1 MGKIWP
7 RAEPATRPGRK
18 EAMRAPQTPDLPRS
32 GPDPLPAQGHA
43 NDHAHAGRRYRGGPP
58 QHRITHPLAGHPRH
72 HGPPAPAHPR
82 AQAAAGADWQSN
94 PLTQVRWGIGSL
106 NTTYGSPCAAWAH
119 WQAGGSY

>member
-32 GPDPLPAQGHA
+32 GPDPLPHK
-43 NDHAHAGRRYRGGPP
+43 DTRM
-58 QHRITHPLAGHPRH
+58 ITRTLAAAIAAVPRSTGSLIHWLAIRATTARLPLHPR
-72 HGPPAPAHPR
+72 G
-82 AQAAAGADWQSN
+82 QAAAGADWQSN